1 MGHEA
6 SSLTLQFSGPAT
18 PILKQYAD
26 HCIFRYLNLHH
37 HVVGIQKANP
47 AKSEKKRR
55 QRDRPLFLTPLF

>member
-1 MGHEA
+1 MCLCEGWVGHEA

-47 AKSEKKRR
+47 AKSEKKKE
-55 QRDRPLFLTPLF
+55 TEG